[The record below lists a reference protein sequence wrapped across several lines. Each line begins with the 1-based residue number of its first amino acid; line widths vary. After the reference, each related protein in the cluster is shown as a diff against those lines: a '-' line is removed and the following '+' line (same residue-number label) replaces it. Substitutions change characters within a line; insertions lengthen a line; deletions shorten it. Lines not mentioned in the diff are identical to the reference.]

1 MELKSQ
7 PFPHLSPTTEA
18 LCRPEAAVLP
28 GDMAALTA
36 GVDFTVE
43 ELAVFMVEAVRAEAV
58 LTEAVLTEAVEE
70 AAPAEVVHTEEAEA
84 PVAEAPVEAP
94 VLQAGVAV
102 AAIARVK
109 TRNDQQ

>member
-1 MELKSQ
+1 MELKSR
-7 PFPHLSPTTEA
+7 PFPRLSPTTEV
-18 LCRPEAAVLP
+18 LCRPEAAALP

-43 ELAVFMVEAVRAEAV
+43 ELAVFMVEAVRA
-58 LTEAVLTEAVEE
+58 EAVLTEAVEE

>member
-58 LTEAVLTEAVEE
+58 LTEAVEE